1 MAEPELAALLGQDAI
16 AAELLENLVEDEAQL
31 VRLTGV
37 AGSGKSHI
45 AKWVAKAWKEE
56 HGSCLVAVGD
66 EGHSWREVFPLLV
79 GLAQTHRDW
88 VGLAT
93 TGTRSALRVADTA
106 AKTGGIG
113 TSIFDLL
120 TAGFRQQVERALR
133 GYSDRERDVILD
145 LKRLGRR
152 RRLLLIAD
160 NAHWLDADSLW
171 LLADVLS
178 ERLREAIPQL
188 CSVQILLVDTEE
200 EQAVAAPE
208 AFSSLMARCSER
220 TFRSRRCSREHFPMV
235 LKAFGVT
242 DPLPDK
248 VIDELFAATHG
259 HLKLAEQVGAYETS
273 VGSEAPIAS
282 RDRDYAADLVAAR
295 LDSLGSF
302 SPEVMELL
310 VRAAVLGLSC
320 GERDLQCIAERDST
334 DVRELVG
341 RAEDIG
347 FVEYSESQIAFS
359 HDVIRSTLIKEQPPA
374 RLEDLHLKLSRC
386 LAILRPG
393 DYEERARALL
403 RAGELEQAREMVA
416 LAAVAQLRRGVS
428 LSKVLRRAEQ
438 QFPGDEDLAGYLQ
451 VMGDGY
457 ATAAAG
463 QHASMPP
470 RLRTPQAGETTAMAA
485 ERNYLV
491 SMYLLS
497 LPTIGAAAEAGA
509 ILNAWAP
516 EADGEI
522 ELGLRFLILLQ
533 QAQVLSER
541 FDKALQ
547 TEADIERRLT
557 KRRNYDPE
565 AKVLIHVQNRRAGG
579 PMAPEFAR
587 DRIDEAV
594 AFFRQGSGDPRR
606 DRLELFRSITNQAAI
621 EVRLDLNAEAYA
633 HALEAEQIAL
643 ESLEVGERLDV
654 LAHNMVLSGYRS
666 GKIDIEETVAR
677 QTVLMRSPEG
687 SEDNFAERCNLVAYL
702 LLAERDEQAA
712 AALKALEEEVQ
723 VNAIDETY
731 LVYYCNALAVAVA
744 ALGGDLDEAMRRHRQ
759 MAPFVE
765 SLKWPTA
772 PYVRRRQQL
781 LDEALPDLDLS
792 RSRDALDRVIIDSHP
807 LQIGEA
813 WPYYGRLFPCCELSF
828 WVES

>member
-1 MAEPELAALLGQDAI
+1 MAVPELTALLGQDGI
-16 AAELLENLVEDEAQL
+16 AAGLLKDLVEDEASL

-45 AKWVAKAWKEE
+45 AKQVAMAWREE
-56 HGSCLVAVGD
+56 HGSCVVAVGD
-66 EGHSWREVFPLLV
+66 EDHSWREVFPLLV

-93 TGTRSALRVADTA
+93 TGTRSALRVADAA
-106 AKTGGIG
+106 AKTGGVG

-120 TAGFRQQVERALR
+120 TAGFRQQAERALR
-133 GYSDRERDVILD
+133 AYSDRERDVILD

-178 ERLREAIPQL
+178 ESLREAIPQL
-188 CSVQILLVDTEE
+188 RSVQILLVDTEE

-208 AFSSLMARCSER
+208 AFSSLVARCAER
-220 TFRSRRCSREHFPMV
+220 TYRSRRCSREQFPVV
-235 LKAFGVT
+235 LETFGVAE
-242 DPLPDK
+242 PLPDR

-259 HLKLAEQVGAYETS
+259 HLKLAEQIGAYETS
-273 VGSEAPIAS
+273 VQSDAPVAS

-320 GERDLQCIAERDST
+320 GERDLQCIAERDLS
-334 DVRELVG
+334 DLRALVG

-347 FVEYSESQIAFS
+347 FVECNESQIAFS

-374 RLEDLHLKLSRC
+374 RLQDLHLKLSQC

-403 RAGELEQAREMVA
+403 RAGEREQAREMVA
-416 LAAVAQLRRGVS
+416 LAGVAQLRRGVS
-428 LSKVLRRAEQ
+428 LNKVIRRTEQ
-438 QFPGDEDLAGYLQ
+438 RLPDDEDLTSYLRL
-451 VMGDGY
+451 MGEGY
-457 ATAAAG
+457 AAAAAG
-463 QHASMPP
+463 QHASMSP

-491 SMYLLS
+491 AMYLLS
-497 LPTIGAAAEAGA
+497 LPTIGAAAEAGT

-516 EADGEI
+516 EVEGEI

-541 FDKALQ
+541 FEEALE

-557 KRRNYDPE
+557 RRRNYDPE
-565 AKVLIHVQNRRAGG
+565 AKVMMHIQNRRAGG

-587 DRIDEAV
+587 DRIDEAA
-594 AFFRQGSGDPRR
+594 AFFRQGSDDPTRG
-606 DRLELFRSITNQAAI
+606 RLELFRSITNQAAI
-621 EVRLDLNAEAYA
+621 EIRLDENAEAYA
-633 HALEAEQIAL
+633 HALEAERIAV

-654 LAHNMVLSGYRS
+654 LAHNIVLSGYRS

-702 LLAERDEQAA
+702 LLAERDERAA
-712 AALKALEEEVQ
+712 EELKALEDEVA
-723 VNAIDETY
+723 VNGIDETY

-744 ALGGDLDEAMRRHRQ
+744 AMGGDSDEALRRHRQ

-772 PYVRRRQQL
+772 SYVRRRQQL
-781 LDEALPDLDLS
+781 LDEALPNLDLS
-792 RSRDALDRVIIDSHP
+792 QPRNALDRVIIDSRP
-807 LQIGEA
+807 LQIGKA